1 MHIHMH
7 PTDMLCILAFPLAS
21 WLYHSTS
28 FSCEISLHLVLAVSN
43 VNDAVS
49 GTCFVCKKYFLSI
62 LYFLSLTFFLSQSC
76 LGTSIWTKKKKKIM
90 FFLFYEHWFL
100 YLSPCWKKTM
110 KVKNFRDRVV
120 ADLSLVKTLVLK

>member
-62 LYFLSLTFFLSQSC
+62 PYFLSLTFFLSQSC
-76 LGTSIWTKKKKKIM
+76 LGTSI
-90 FFLFYEHWFL
+90 
-100 YLSPCWKKTM
+100 
-110 KVKNFRDRVV
+110 
-120 ADLSLVKTLVLK
+120 